1 MVNPECKEGRLRGA
15 AGAPDLG
22 KSPSLEG
29 SSDVGVV
36 LGEVV
41 VAQGVVN
48 HDGKLLVQPPRE
60 VLDLGGEAMVALLR
74 NFMEKSP
81 LLGVFRRIANKLW
94 AERGQWRLDF
104 LAPSVYLINF
114 PSQRVRDW
122 VLESSPWHILQKAI
136 ILRNWLPGMN
146 FDIVSLDTAPVWIKF
161 WHIPLELYSQQGL
174 GYLASALGKPMYAD
188 KATALKQHLE
198 YAKICVEI
206 GNCFEISVELD
217 WGPPRCSK
225 CVLFGHS
232 DDKCKRGVL
241 SQAEPEV
248 GFNKDVVPSQQA
260 VAEECLVT
268 VDVAASSAVCGDSDI
283 RENAEAIGV
292 DSNKLGNCDVPIVFT
307 SHEPDILSQM
317 NGDTIVDGSR
327 VVVSVPSA
335 NMFDALCEAVEQDV
349 VARPVRAAAGGVA
362 NLMKKFKPKEKGE
375 EESEG

>member
-48 HDGKLLVQPPRE
+48 HVQSDWTSIFP
-60 VLDLGGEAMVALLR
+60 DQSVA
-74 NFMEKSP
+74 FYP
-81 LLGVFRRIANKLW
+81 LCKRTGSCWFN
-94 AERGQWRLDF
+94 
-104 LAPSVYLINF
+104 
-114 PSQRVRDW
+114 
-122 VLESSPWHILQKAI
+122 
-136 ILRNWLPGMN
+136 LP
-146 FDIVSLDTAPVWIKF
+146 V
-161 WHIPLELYSQQGL
+161 
-174 GYLASALGKPMYAD
+174 
-188 KATALKQHLE
+188 
-198 YAKICVEI
+198 
-206 GNCFEISVELD
+206 SVELD